1 MRRKMGTEFRTM
13 AGSPRQKAGET
24 ACPTSSQDRLR
35 TARLLVRAAAR
46 GLLCVAFAAAAFAAS
61 DDSFVI
67 RNATVHPVTGPEIQ
81 NGSVLV
87 RDGKI
92 IGVGKNLSVPKGI
105 RVIEGKGLHVY
116 PGMIDSATQMG
127 LIEIGAIRESNDT
140 GELGEFDPQLHAEVA
155 VNPSSEHI
163 PVTRANGITSVI
175 TMPMAGG
182 GGGFRGGGGG
192 IITGQAA
199 LIHLDGWTWE
209 QMQVEKTAAMAL
221 RFPTIQSFGRGEFAA
236 FAMGPRA
243 SFSDQ
248 KKTYE
253 KQLRDLR
260 EFFEQARRYQKA
272 KAAHEPGFQ
281 TDLKFEAMLPV
292 LEGKVPLVAMTPRER
307 AIRDA
312 VQFATDEKVRLVIAD
327 PHELG
332 KEGPELKA
340 KNVPAI
346 LGPTLALPENYDD
359 PYDAA
364 YTLPDKFYKAGVKFA
379 FGSFTNE
386 FSRNLPYQAA
396 TAVAFG
402 LPYDEALKS
411 VTINPAQIW
420 GVADRMGSIEEGKWA
435 DLMITDGDPLETK
448 TQVKQLFI
456 KGKPVDLDNKQK
468 RLYEKYLNRP

>member
-1 MRRKMGTEFRTM
+1 MKIP
-13 AGSPRQKAGET
+13 A
-24 ACPTSSQDRLR
+24 
-35 TARLLVRAAAR
+35 LLFIATVS
-46 GLLCVAFAAAAFAAS
+46 LWAAS
-61 DDSFVI
+61 DDTFII

-81 NGSVLV
+81 NGSILV

-92 IGVGKNLSVPKGI
+92 IGVGKNLAAPKGVRI
-105 RVIEGKGLHVY
+105 VDAKGLHVY
-116 PGMIDSATQMG
+116 PGMIDSGTELG
-127 LIEIGAIRESNDT
+127 LSEIGAVRESVDT
-140 GELGEFDPQLHAEVA
+140 GELGNFNPQLRAEIA

-163 PVTRANGITSVI
+163 PVTRVNGITSVI
-175 TMPMAGG
+175 TMPMGVGG
-182 GGGFRGGGGG
+182 GGGRGAGRQG

-209 QMQVEKTAAMAL
+209 EMEIKKTAAMAL
-221 RFPTIQSFGRGEFAA
+221 RFPTLQGRPGRGGDGESF
-236 FAMGPRA
+236 FGGPRQTYA
-243 SFSDQ
+243 EQ

-253 KQLRDLR
+253 TQLKELN

-272 KAAHEPGFQ
+272 KEAHAPGFK

-292 LEGKVPLVAMTPRER
+292 LDGKVPLVAMTPRER

-312 VQFATDEKVRLVIAD
+312 VQFADAQKVKLVIAD
-327 PHELG
+327 PRELG
-332 KEGPELKA
+332 KEGADLRA

-346 LGPTLALPENYDD
+346 LGPTLALPPEEDD

-364 YTLPDKFYKAGVKFA
+364 YALPNEFHKAGVKFA
-379 FGSFTNE
+379 FGTFSNE

-402 LPYDEALKS
+402 LPYEEAMKA
-411 VTINPAQIW
+411 VTVNPAQIW
-420 GVADRMGSIEEGKWA
+420 GVADRVGSIEEGKWA
-435 DLMITDGDPLETK
+435 DLVITDGDPLETK

-468 RLYEKYLNRP
+468 RLYEKYLNRN